1 VKASIS
7 KPDQSLARTCGL
19 LYFLMMAT
27 VGLHFSIS
35 GNFSGG
41 SPAEMFAKLQANQGS
56 YRFAILGGAA
66 GYIIFL
72 LLGVSVYG
80 LFRPVQKAAATVM
93 LTFVGI
99 HTAIS
104 LAAIAR
110 QLDALA
116 LVRDPILANSGTAGQ
131 VALSVLGF
139 NSMFRLSMIFSGLW
153 LIPLGLLVY
162 RCGFIPKF
170 VGVFHMLG
178 SVFYVMTFA
187 GWVMDPGYDA
197 SLAGRIIGTV
207 FGVPSL
213 IGEASTCIF
222 LLIAG
227 FRRTTR
233 TLS

>member
-1 VKASIS
+1 M
-7 KPDQSLARTCGL
+7 LA
-19 LYFLMMAT
+19 
-27 VGLHFSIS
+27 
-35 GNFSGG
+35 
-41 SPAEMFAKLQANQGS
+41 
-56 YRFAILGGAA
+56 
-66 GYIIFL
+66 
-72 LLGVSVYG
+72 
-80 LFRPVQKAAATVM
+80 
-93 LTFVGI
+93 FVGI

-116 LVRDPILANSGTAGQ
+116 LVRDPILANSATAGQ

-139 NSMFRLSMIFSGLW
+139 NSLFRLSMIFSGLW

-227 FRRTTR
+227 FRRAARVIGGRSRDKMVQPAKTN
-233 TLS
+233 LSF